1 MMNVIVIGAGAA
13 GMMSAIVS
21 AKDGNN
27 VTILEKT
34 SDVGNKLKI
43 TGKGRCNLTFEGDFE
58 YFSRNITVNNK
69 FMYSPFNKFSNKDTV
84 DFFNNLGVKTKL
96 ERGNRIFLESDNADE
111 AVLALKKELKRNN
124 VKIEYN
130 TRVKKIVVYEDKV
143 KAVMLEN
150 DKEIVCDKCII
161 ATGGKSY
168 AKTGSSGDGYTLA
181 KDLGHRIIDIKPG
194 LVPIKS
200 NDDICRMLQGLTLKN
215 VEIKVID
222 TNKVIYTDFGEM
234 LFAHFGLTGPIILSS
249 SSKINRVKD
258 LDIKIRDKKIYISID
273 LKPALSIEILDRRLQ
288 RDFEKYTNKEFKNCL
303 SDLFPQ
309 KLIPY
314 MIKES
319 KIDENKK
326 VHQITREERLNLC
339 TLIKNLKVS
348 IDELMSVEV
357 GIVTCG
363 GIATKEINPKTME
376 SKLISGLYFA
386 GEVIDLDGYTG
397 GFNLQI
403 AFSTGYVAGKNFNC
417 ED

>member
-1 MMNVIVIGAGAA
+1 MNVVVIGAGAA
-13 GMMSAIVS
+13 GMISAIIS
-21 AKDGNN
+21 AKEGNN

-34 SDVGNKLKI
+34 NDAGNKLKI
-43 TGKGRCNLTFEGDFE
+43 TGKGRCNLTFDGDFE
-58 YFSRNITVNNK
+58 YFSKNITVNNK
-69 FMYSPFNKFSNKDTV
+69 FMYSPYSTFSNKDTV
-84 DFFNNLGVKTKL
+84 TFFNNLGVKTKL

-111 AVLALKKELKRNN
+111 AVSALKSELRKYK

-130 TRVKKIVVYEDKV
+130 SGVKKIIVNDNKV

-150 DKEIVCDKCII
+150 NKQIPCDKCII

-168 AKTGSSGDGYTLA
+168 PKTGSNGDGYTLA
-181 KDLGHRIIDIKPG
+181 KEVGHKIIDIKPG

-200 NDDICRMLQGLTLKN
+200 SDDICKLLQGLTLKN

-258 LDIKIRDKKIYISID
+258 LQKKISDKKIYVSID
-273 LKPALSIEILDRRLQ
+273 LKPALSIEVLDKRLQ

-303 SDLFPQ
+303 MDLFPQ

-314 MIKES
+314 MISES
-319 KIDENKK
+319 GIDENKK
-326 VHQITREERLNLC
+326 VHQITRDERLNLC
-339 TLIKNLKVS
+339 NLIKNLRVN
-348 IDELMSVEV
+348 IDDLMGVEV

-363 GIATKEINPKTME
+363 GVSTKEINPKTME
-376 SKLISGLYFA
+376 SKLVSGLYFA
-386 GEVIDLDGYTG
+386 GEVIDIDGYTG

-403 AFSTGYVAGKNFNC
+403 AFSTGFVSGKNLNC
-417 ED
+417 DE

>member
-1 MMNVIVIGAGAA
+1 MNVVVIGAGAA
-13 GMMSAIVS
+13 GMISAIVS
-21 AKDGNN
+21 AKDKNN

-34 SDVGNKLKI
+34 SDAGNKLKI
-43 TGKGRCNLTFEGDFE
+43 TGKGRCNLTFDGDFE
-58 YFSRNITVNNK
+58 YFSKNITVNNK
-69 FMYSPFNKFSNKDTV
+69 FMYSPFNTFSNKDTV
-84 DFFNNLGVKTKL
+84 NFFNELGVKTKL
-96 ERGNRIFLESDNADE
+96 ERGNRFFLESDNADE
-111 AVLALKKELKRNN
+111 AVSAFKRELRKYK

-130 TRVKKIVVYEDKV
+130 SQVKKIIIHENKV
-143 KAVMLEN
+143 KAILLEN
-150 DKEIVCDKCII
+150 GKEIACDKCIV

-168 AKTGSSGDGYTLA
+168 PKTGSTGDGYEIA
-181 KDLGHRIIDIKPG
+181 KEVGHKIIDIKPG

-200 NDDICRMLQGLTLKN
+200 NDDICKLLQGLTLKN
-215 VEIKVID
+215 VEIKVVD

-258 LDIKIRDKKIYISID
+258 LEEKIKDKKIYISID
-273 LKPALSIEILDRRLQ
+273 LKPALSVEVLDKRLQ

-314 MIKES
+314 MISES

-326 VHQITREERLNLC
+326 VHQITREERLSLCNLM
-339 TLIKNLKVS
+339 KNLRVN
-348 IDELMSVEV
+348 IDGLMAVEV

-363 GIATKEINPKTME
+363 GVSTKEINPKTME
-376 SKLISGLYFA
+376 SKLVSGLYFA
-386 GEVIDLDGYTG
+386 GEVIDIDGYTG

-403 AFSTGYVAGKNFNC
+403 AFSTGYAAGKNSNC
-417 ED
+417 EN

>member
-1 MMNVIVIGAGAA
+1 
-13 GMMSAIVS
+13 
-21 AKDGNN
+21 
-27 VTILEKT
+27 
-34 SDVGNKLKI
+34 
-43 TGKGRCNLTFEGDFE
+43 
-58 YFSRNITVNNK
+58 
-69 FMYSPFNKFSNKDTV
+69 
-84 DFFNNLGVKTKL
+84 
-96 ERGNRIFLESDNADE
+96 
-111 AVLALKKELKRNN
+111 

-130 TRVKKIVVYEDKV
+130 SGVKKIIIHESKV
-143 KAVMLEN
+143 KAVMLN
-150 DKEIVCDKCII
+150 NNKEITCDKCII

-168 AKTGSSGDGYTLA
+168 PKTGSTGDGYTIA
-181 KDLGHRIIDIKPG
+181 KDVGHKIIDIKPG

-200 NDDICRMLQGLTLKN
+200 NDDICKLLQGLTLKN

-222 TNKVIYTDFGEM
+222 NNKVIYTDFGEM

-258 LDIKIRDKKIYISID
+258 LDTKIKDKKIYISID
-273 LKPALSIEILDRRLQ
+273 LKPALSIEVLDKRLQ

-314 MIKES
+314 MISES

-339 TLIKNLKVS
+339 NLMKDLRVN
-348 IDELMSVEV
+348 IDDLMAVEV

-363 GIATKEINPKTME
+363 GISTKEINPKTME
-376 SKLISGLYFA
+376 SKLISGLFFA
-386 GEVIDLDGYTG
+386 GEVIDIDGYTG

-417 ED
+417 EE